1 MSVERLDLSRLDA
14 HDPAKVTDEE
24 RRAAVLAPVIGRGGV
39 DHLLFIRKADDR
51 SSHAG
56 QIGFPGGGHE
66 PEDADL
72 RETALRECH
81 EEVGMRPDE
90 ATLHGRIDDIRTVS
104 RYSVRPYVGR
114 VADRTYVPDGVEV
127 AEVAVLPLPALT
139 DRANYDSERRDHPHY
154 GDIRLHY
161 FRVGG
166 HVVWGATARM
176 LVQLLELT
184 SDWEMPPEPDRYVDP
199 DAEFPV

>member
-1 MSVERLDLSRLDA
+1 MTVDRLDLSRLSG
-14 HDPAKVTDEE
+14 HDPSEVTDEE
-24 RRAAVLAPVIGRGGV
+24 REAAVLAPVVDRGDA
-39 DHLLFIRKADDR
+39 DHLLFIRRADDL

-56 QIGFPGGGHE
+56 QMGFPGGGRE
-66 PEDADL
+66 PVDPDL
-72 RETALRECH
+72 RATALREC
-81 EEVGMRPDE
+81 EEEIGMDPAE
-90 ATLHGRIDDIRTVS
+90 ATVHGRIDDIRTVS

-114 VADRTYVPDGVEV
+114 VADRRYVPDGVEV
-127 AEVAVLPLPALT
+127 AEVAVLPVPELT
-139 DRANYDSERRDHPHY
+139 DRSNYDSERRDHPHY

-161 FRVGG
+161 FRVDG

-184 SDWEMPPEPDRYVDP
+184 SDWRAPPEPDRYVDP